1 MKQKL
6 LAPPFHEGLRTKL
19 IVNYLFLMLGVLLL
33 LTIAVLLS
41 IQNYFTDTQ
50 RQQLQMHAQDT
61 ATQIE
66 DLYKGAMGKNW
77 DQEPPMIQREDGG
90 PALVFIVDTQGKVR
104 LYSIPEHLSL
114 SSSEDQVV
122 QQSIL
127 QSLNGKSTNG
137 YFQRT
142 DEKHTFSGFYQSQPL
157 YDGNHIIGAMFFA
170 EPDFYPRGFSPGDF
184 VTNVS
189 RVILGVTVVAALIVI
204 IFSTLVARRLTRPL
218 VALQK
223 VAEKLSM
230 GDYTQRIAP
239 PNTHDE
245 IDQLAYTFNHMAER
259 IEADVQEIRHQ
270 EQQRRDL
277 IANVAHDIATP
288 LTTIQGFSEAL
299 ADEFIQEQQ
308 ARKETAQLIVRETM
322 HLQHLVREILHLS
335 SLESGQVQLDSNTID
350 IVELIN
356 ETLTI
361 IEPECAAAGITV
373 KSEITLPSL
382 FIRVDSDKITQVLLH
397 LFDNARQYTPVGGT
411 ITIGC
416 TLEAAQLA
424 LWIQDT
430 GIGIAPQDL
439 PHIFDRFFR
448 ADPAR
453 THSAGNKGLGL
464 SIVKA
469 IVEAHGGAVRAES
482 TVGQGTTV
490 AFTLPGVVSSSGR

>member
-1 MKQKL
+1 MNQKL

-19 IVNYLFLMLGVLLL
+19 IVNYLILMLGVLLL

-66 DLYKGAMGKNW
+66 TLYRGVMGENW
-77 DQEPPMIQREDGG
+77 DQEPAMIQREDGG
-90 PALVFIVDTQGKVR
+90 PALVYIVDTQGRER
-104 LYSIPEHLSL
+104 LYSIPEHFLL
-114 SSSEDQVV
+114 SSSEEQVV
-122 QQSIL
+122 QQCLL
-127 QSLNGKSTNG
+127 QSLKGKSCSG
-137 YFQRT
+137 YFQHT
-142 DEKHTFSGFYQSQPL
+142 DEKHVFSGFYQSQPL
-157 YDGNHIIGAMFFA
+157 YDGNQIIGAMFFA

-189 RVILGVTVVAALIVI
+189 RTILCVTVIAAAIVI
-204 IFSTLVARRLTRPL
+204 IFSTIVARRLTRPL
-218 VALQK
+218 VALRK
-223 VAEKLSM
+223 AAERLSM

-259 IEADVQEIRHQ
+259 IEADVQEIRNQ

-299 ADEFIQEQQ
+299 ADEFIQEPQ
-308 ARKETAQLIVRETM
+308 ARKETAQLIVRETQ

-335 SLESGQVQLDSNTID
+335 SLESGQVQFDSNTIN
-350 IVELIN
+350 IIELIN
-356 ETLTI
+356 EMLSI
-361 IEPECAAAGITV
+361 IGPECAAAAITV
-373 KSEITLPSL
+373 KNEIALSSL

-397 LFDNARQYTPVGGT
+397 LFDNARQYTPAGGT
-411 ITIGC
+411 ITIGS
-416 TLEAAQLA
+416 TLEAAQLT
-424 LWIQDT
+424 LWIRDT

-453 THSAGNKGLGL
+453 TRSSENKGLGL

-469 IVEAHGGAVRAES
+469 IVEAHGGTVHAES
-482 TVGQGTTV
+482 TVGQGTTIS
-490 AFTLPGVVSSSGR
+490 FTLPCVVSSSSN